1 MLRFAAIM
9 FLFAACSNS
18 SSEASKKSPPPVTS
32 TIGADGLRHIPIEAG
47 EKGYVPD
54 RIIGKPGEKLVLV
67 FKRTVDGECLAKVK
81 APDGKLVDLPKGTPV
96 DVAVTLPQTGAV
108 TFACGMD
115 MFKGTVVVD
124 DKT

>member
-1 MLRFAAIM
+1 MIRIAVVMI
-9 FLFAACSNS
+9 LFAACSK
-18 SSEASKKSPPPVTS
+18 SSESSKTKPPAPVTS
-32 TIGADGLRHIPIEAG
+32 TIGVDGLRHISIDAG
-47 EKGYVPD
+47 ESGYVPD
-54 RIIGKPGEKLVLV
+54 RITGKPGEKLVLV
-67 FKRTVDGECLAKVK
+67 FKRTIDGECLAKLK